1 MQILGT
7 ITPGEIEAT
16 CIKHACKFFSVE
28 DLNSRKLVSNNKGN
42 DIAGHVNLTIQ
53 RINAVPENTF
63 KLTIISALKGT
74 NKATFNYYLQKA
86 ANAPQVQQPTIIHN
100 GTDPARSLSEAVKDA
115 RELAT
120 LQSEKTRLEDEI
132 ARIKADYSAL
142 VAEQEQEELKSLEE
156 TSAEPQIVDKIG
168 GFLKDIL
175 PSFMPL
181 AEKYLDIRQ
190 QQVNNETM
198 KVQRSAP
205 APVLAPA
212 RPKHPFRP
220 LPQIGEIEKIEAY
233 LSWLERV
240 PEHIFNKE
248 IEVLEISAPDLCAI
262 VKDTFINNEENEQ
275 ANTQE

>member
-7 ITPGEIEAT
+7 ITPSEIEAT
-16 CIKHACKFFSVE
+16 CLKHACKFFSVE

-120 LQSEKTRLEDEI
+120 LTSEKLRLEDEI

-142 VAEQEQEELKSLEE
+142 VAEQEQDELKSLEE
-156 TSAEPQIVDKIG
+156 TSAEPQMVDKIG

-181 AEKYLDIRQ
+181 AEKYLEIRQ

-198 KVQRSAP
+198 KVQRS
-205 APVLAPA
+205 A

-233 LSWLERV
+233 LSWLDRV

-262 VKDTFINNEENEQ
+262 VKDTFIYNEENEQ
-275 ANTQE
+275 ANTEE